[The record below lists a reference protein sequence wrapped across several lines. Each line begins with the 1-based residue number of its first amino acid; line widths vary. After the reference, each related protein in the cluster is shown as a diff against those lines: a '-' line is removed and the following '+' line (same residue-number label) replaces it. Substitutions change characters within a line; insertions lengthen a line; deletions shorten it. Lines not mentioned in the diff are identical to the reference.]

1 MSEPFIGQIQAFGFN
16 FPPRGWGNC
25 DGTLI
30 AISQNQALFALLGT
44 IYGGDGRTNFALPD
58 LRGRSALHFG
68 RGPGLRD
75 YRQGVRGGTETNT
88 MTTAQMPS
96 HNHQGPLHNHE
107 LRATTQPAD
116 SLSPASTRV
125 LARTATVDI
134 YATAGRTMVS
144 MSNTAPN
151 QAITEAGAGPTS
163 NTGGGQAFNNLPPF
177 LVIEMSIALQ
187 GIFPSRN

>member
-1 MSEPFIGQIQAFGFN
+1 
-16 FPPRGWGNC
+16 
-25 DGTLI
+25 
-30 AISQNQALFALLGT
+30 
-44 IYGGDGRTNFALPD
+44 
-58 LRGRSALHFG
+58 
-68 RGPGLRD
+68 
-75 YRQGVRGGTETNT
+75 
-88 MTTAQMPS
+88 MTTAQMPA

-134 YATAGRTMVS
+134 YATAGRPMVS

-151 QAITEAGAGPTS
+151 QAITEAGAGPVS
-163 NTGGGQAFNNLPPF
+163 ETGSGTAFNNLPPY
-177 LVIEMSIALQ
+177 LVIETCIALV